1 MTEPTQVVVN
11 ETNPRRSFSIAGLIA
26 LLAVVLAIGSHIY
39 TYQRFQDMDSG
50 VSKMRTA
57 HEAQLAEFQS
67 RAETTSATQLQTIDA
82 LKQELSLA
90 KRESAIGV
98 RQAKA
103 AKLHADVLVKNLAEQ
118 NLKQQQEVA
127 SELTQVKESAT
138 QANSK
143 IADVN
148 TEVGNVKT
156 EVASTKSELE
166 KTITDLKRVNGDMG
180 VMSGLIATNSKE
192 LSALKELGD
201 RNYYDFNLT
210 KTKAP
215 QKVGD
220 VLVQL
225 KKVDVKRNRFTIEV
239 VADDRRTEKKDRSVN
254 EPVQFYV
261 PSKARQPYEIV
272 VNDVK
277 KDRISGYLATPK
289 VQIARS
295 SS

>member
-11 ETNPRRSFSIAGLIA
+11 ETNPRRSFSIAGAIA
-26 LLAVVLAIGSHIY
+26 LVAVVLAIGFQIH

-50 VSKMRTA
+50 VTKMRA
-57 HEAQLAEFQS
+57 AYDAQLADFQS
-67 RAETTSATQLQTIDA
+67 RAETTSATHLQTIDA
-82 LKQELSLA
+82 LKQELAAA
-90 KRESAIGV
+90 KRGSAIGIS
-98 RQAKA
+98 QAKA
-103 AKLHADVLVKNLAEQ
+103 AKLHADQLVKGLAEEH
-118 NLKQQQEVA
+118 LKQQQEVTT
-127 SELTQVKESAT
+127 ELTAVKESAT
-138 QANSK
+138 QANAK

-148 TEVGNVKT
+148 TEVGVVKT
-156 EVASTKSELE
+156 EVASTKTELE
-166 KTITDLKRVNGDMG
+166 KTISDLKRTNGDMG

-201 RNYYDFNLT
+201 RHYVDFNLT

-225 KKVDVKRNRFTIEV
+225 KKVDVKRNRFTIEL
-239 VADDRRTEKKDRSVN
+239 VADDRRTEKKDRGVN

-277 KDRISGYLATPK
+277 KDRISGYLAAPK

-295 SS
+295 N